1 METPRLPQNCS
12 PRQAGTRISGFII
25 ATGNAGAFVFPFT
38 CSGLSFRQNPPAFFT
53 LPSAT
58 GPHTCTLTA
67 KSRLLKDLIR
77 KDDTKQTGPPAERPH
92 VFPQV
97 KKQPLSPVL
106 HPKKKLRKNRN
117 TGVSSPVCSSCKTI
131 STLGKTVSTLE
142 KTKVLTV
149 FSLST
154 FVKTPPCTRKTTSRT
169 ALTERH
175 KKYSYPEYTE
185 IPDSCT
191 CFKKRLQE

>member
-67 KSRLLKDLIR
+67 KSRLQKDLIR
-77 KDDTKQTGPPAERPH
+77 KDVHKTNRPTRRTTTRLSAGKKAAL
-92 VFPQV
+92 VTRITSEEKTE
-97 KKQPLSPVL
+97 KKQ
-106 HPKKKLRKNRN
+106 
-117 TGVSSPVCSSCKTI
+117 
-131 STLGKTVSTLE
+131 
-142 KTKVLTV
+142 
-149 FSLST
+149 
-154 FVKTPPCTRKTTSRT
+154 
-169 ALTERH
+169 
-175 KKYSYPEYTE
+175 EYG
-185 IPDSCT
+185 CQFA
-191 CFKKRLQE
+191 CLLLL